1 MEEAV
6 IPGVAPTTSAV
17 KPVSQ
22 TPIITPV
29 SKKNK
34 ALRILIIIFVI
45 LFIFSIGTKIAL
57 SKFIFY
63 KGLGY
68 YEESIFPMAS
78 QLSILSTGKDI
89 NATSLEEFDELI
101 EQTRQHIQTNYNRAK
116 EGQPSK
122 FYTFTQICTKNGVT
136 KEINEITSDEFC
148 YDGEG
153 NIDCGNCTDLG
164 FKETEIVNLSDP
176 IIRYFSTSNLLQLA
190 QNIADVTT
198 KFYEEDEGMLGLVG
212 ATLTT
217 IQSIGKTTI
226 VFVDLIPMI
235 NGGYYA
241 NDEDNQNNKR
251 TPYVDWD
258 ENSQEKLLKIEE
270 FADRIPEVT
279 EEQINALNFKDVC
292 IDLYIETY
300 KKSYTQDSFTAIS
313 YYFIDSR
320 NFIPAFEDI
329 CELIEDNE
337 KNLLLKNLKRSRV
350 ETIPTL
356 KIIQKYHLGM
366 IVDCPTLIYDPE
378 ARKKCTS
385 YRENIQSLYDGIF
398 GIVREEEN

>member
-1 MEEAV
+1 
-6 IPGVAPTTSAV
+6 
-17 KPVSQ
+17 
-22 TPIITPV
+22 
-29 SKKNK
+29 
-34 ALRILIIIFVI
+34 
-45 LFIFSIGTKIAL
+45 
-57 SKFIFY
+57 
-63 KGLGY
+63 
-68 YEESIFPMAS
+68 MAS
-78 QLSILSTGKDI
+78 QLSILSTGEDI
-89 NATSLEEFDELI
+89 NITSFEEFGDEI
-101 EQTRQHIQTNYNRAK
+101 EQARQHIQTNYDRAK

-176 IIRYFSTSNLLQLA
+176 IIRYFSTSILLQLA

-241 NDEDNQNNKR
+241 NDEDNQNNKH

>member
-385 YRENIQSLYDGIF
+385 YRENIQSLYDGI
-398 GIVREEEN
+398 